1 MTARCGRRKRSRR
14 RGREAP
20 IRLSDMAEHHG
31 KGRFSTFV
39 EWLSSVETQRLIA
52 LVRMTAIG
60 AKVPPSL

>member
-1 MTARCGRRKRSRR
+1 
-14 RGREAP
+14 
-20 IRLSDMAEHHG
+20 MAEHHG